1 LDYTNSIHGQW
12 TKGIEMM
19 RIALRFS
26 ANPDRC
32 SGRVDQILSATD
44 ESEPGV
50 ELVLDAIQLVGTN
63 TELTS

>member
-1 LDYTNSIHGQW
+1 MDQRHGNDENS
-12 TKGIEMM
+12 
-19 RIALRFS
+19 S
-26 ANPDRC
+26 AFFGNPDRC